1 MRDTSFHKEKKLS
14 APPDQRLP
22 RSYLLPPSTLAERA
36 LQVPLLSKAA
46 SCLEPPIKSQLI
58 LLAGPDTT
66 WYFNTCSGGCSGGPC
81 GQHLSCV
88 TARAEN
94 AVFGNIIDSAGQSVS
109 PSSCYSYSVY
119 IVARTLPLQRSSA
132 PSWTN
137 MHLSTNSG
145 ERRLWTSASSHSSVH
160 VTL

>member
-88 TARAEN
+88 TARAGQMLCLVILLTLQVSLFPHQVAILTPSTLWPVLSHCRE
-94 AVFGNIIDSAGQSVS
+94 VQPPAGQT
-109 PSSCYSYSVY
+109 CIY
-119 IVARTLPLQRSSA
+119 LPTA
-132 PSWTN
+132 
-137 MHLSTNSG
+137 
-145 ERRLWTSASSHSSVH
+145 EREGCGPQQVLIAQCM
-160 VTL
+160 